1 MVCHPCQVTIDSFAT
16 PTCIL
21 GLGLIGGSLMR
32 DLAAAGAPVYGWN
45 RSAATANAA
54 AAEGFDASTDLAA
67 VLRRAQEDRAL
78 LVIGVPMF
86 AVGGLLDQIAE
97 LAPDC
102 GITDVVSVKRAIL
115 DEVEARGMGDRYVGA
130 HPMAGSEESGWEA
143 TRTGLYDGAAWV
155 VCFDRAAEARRD
167 GAEVPRQWT
176 KTFRDVAALGALV
189 GSEVIPATA
198 DDHDRAVARISH
210 MPHLLSYAL
219 AVVGD
224 DGGPLT
230 LSLAAGSFRDGTRVA
245 GAEPDMVM
253 SWCENNVA
261 PVVDALDEVIE
272 LLTAARAELRERGTA
287 ATLADAGFHA
297 HGRYLARAGSRKLDG
312 GAKLSLRPVIRVS
325 PGTGDWV
332 GDLVQAEGLGGRIDI
347 F

>member
-1 MVCHPCQVTIDSFAT
+1 MTNDTLAT

-32 DLAAAGAPVYGWN
+32 DLAEADAPVYGWN
-45 RSAATANAA
+45 RSAGTAEAA
-54 AAEGFDASTDLAA
+54 AEEGFDASTDLTA

-97 LAPDC
+97 HAPDC

-115 DEVEARGMGDRYVGA
+115 DEVNARGMGDRYVGA
-130 HPMAGSEESGWEA
+130 HPMAGSEESGWDA
-143 TRTGLYDGAAWV
+143 TRAGLYDGAAWV
-155 VCFDRAAEARRD
+155 VCFDRAAEAAAA
-167 GAEVPRQWT
+167 GAEVPEEWT
-176 KTFRDVAALGALV
+176 KTFRDVVALGKFV
-189 GSEVIPATA
+189 RSEVIPATA
-198 DDHDRAVARISH
+198 DNHDRAVARISH
-210 MPHLLSYAL
+210 MPHLLAYAL

-245 GAEPDMVM
+245 GAEPDMVR

-261 PVVDALDEVIE
+261 PVADALDEAIA
-272 LLTAARAELRERGTA
+272 LLTAARDDLEEKGTA
-287 ATLADAGFHA
+287 AALAEAGFHA
-297 HGRYLARAGSRKLDG
+297 HGRYRARAKPRTLDG
-312 GAKLSLRPVIRVS
+312 GVKKSHRPVIRVS
-325 PGTGDWV
+325 PGDGQWV
-332 GDLVQAEGLGGRIDI
+332 RELEQAEGLGGRIET

>member
-1 MVCHPCQVTIDSFAT
+1 MTNDTLAT

-32 DLAAAGAPVYGWN
+32 DLAGAGAPVYGWN
-45 RSAATANAA
+45 RSAATADAA

-97 LAPDC
+97 HAPDC

-115 DEVEARGMGDRYVGA
+115 DEVTARGMGDRYVGA
-130 HPMAGSEESGWEA
+130 HPMAGSEESGWDA

-155 VCFDRAAEARRD
+155 VCFDRAAEARRG
-167 GAEVPRQWT
+167 GAEVPEEWT
-176 KTFRDVAALGALV
+176 RTFRDVVALGKFV
-189 GSEVIPATA
+189 RSEVIPATA
-198 DDHDRAVARISH
+198 DNHDRAVARISH
-210 MPHLLSYAL
+210 MPHLLAYAL

-253 SWCENNVA
+253 SWCENNVG
-261 PVVDALDEVIE
+261 PVTDALDEAIA
-272 LLTAARAELRERGTA
+272 LLTAARDDLRDTGTA
-287 ATLADAGFHA
+287 STLADAGFRA
-297 HGRYLARAGSRKLDG
+297 HGRHRARSGSRTLDG
-312 GAKLSLRPVIRVS
+312 GVTLSLRPIIRVS
-325 PGTGDWV
+325 PGAGEWV
-332 GDLVQAEGLGGRIDI
+332 RELEQAEGLGGRIEI

>member
-1 MVCHPCQVTIDSFAT
+1 MTNDTLAT

-32 DLAAAGAPVYGWN
+32 DLAEANAPVYGWN
-45 RSAATANAA
+45 RSAATAEAA
-54 AAEGFDASTDLAA
+54 TAEGFDASTDLTA

-78 LVIGVPMF
+78 LVVGVPMF

-97 LAPDC
+97 HAPDC

-115 DEVEARGMGDRYVGA
+115 DEVNARGMGDRYVGA
-130 HPMAGSEESGWEA
+130 HPMAGSEESGWDA

-155 VCFDRAAEARRD
+155 VCFDRADDARR
-167 GAEVPRQWT
+167 GGTEVPESWT
-176 KTFRDVAALGALV
+176 RTFRDVVALGKLV
-189 GSEVIPATA
+189 RSEVIPALA

-210 MPHLLSYAL
+210 MPHLLAYAL

-245 GAEPDMVM
+245 GTAPDLVRAICEP
-253 SWCENNVA
+253 NR
-261 PVVDALDEVIE
+261 DALLDVLDEC
-272 LLTAARAELRERGTA
+272 LADLGAARASLAERGTLGPLVDDGHRARRAYEDAQADRTGGDLRPAEVTPGA
-287 ATLADAGFHA
+287 AGWLEALREAGAAGREVRLAD
-297 HGRYLARAGSRKLDG
+297 
-312 GAKLSLRPVIRVS
+312 RP
-325 PGTGDWV
+325 
-332 GDLVQAEGLGGRIDI
+332 
-347 F
+347 

>member
-1 MVCHPCQVTIDSFAT
+1 MTNDSLAT

-32 DLAAAGAPVYGWN
+32 DLAEANAPVYGWN
-45 RSAATANAA
+45 RSAATAEAA
-54 AAEGFDASTDLAA
+54 TAEGFDASTDLTA

-78 LVIGVPMF
+78 LVVGVPMF

-97 LAPDC
+97 HAPDC

-115 DEVEARGMGDRYVGA
+115 DEVNARGMGDRYVGA
-130 HPMAGSEESGWEA
+130 HPMAGSEESGWDA

-155 VCFDRAAEARRD
+155 VCFDRAAEAAAA
-167 GAEVPRQWT
+167 GAEVPEEWT
-176 KTFRDVAALGALV
+176 KTFRDVVALGKIV
-189 GSEVIPATA
+189 RSEVIPATA
-198 DDHDRAVARISH
+198 DNHDRAVARISH
-210 MPHLLSYAL
+210 MPHLLAYAL

-245 GAEPDMVM
+245 GAEPDMVR

-261 PVVDALDEVIE
+261 PVVEAVDEAIAL
-272 LLTAARAELRERGTA
+272 LSAARDELVGEGTA
-287 ATLADAGFHA
+287 AALSEAGFQA
-297 HGRYLARAGSRKLDG
+297 HGRYRARSGTRVLDG
-312 GAKLSLRPVIRVS
+312 GVKLSHRPVIRVS
-325 PGTGDWV
+325 PGAGDWI
-332 GDLVQAEGLGGRIDI
+332 GELEHAQELGGRIEI
-347 F
+347 L